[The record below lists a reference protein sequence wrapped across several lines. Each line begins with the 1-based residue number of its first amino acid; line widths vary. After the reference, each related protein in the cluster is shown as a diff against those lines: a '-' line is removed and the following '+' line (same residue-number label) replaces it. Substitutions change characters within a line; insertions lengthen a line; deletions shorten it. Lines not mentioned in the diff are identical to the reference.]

1 MITINKTLTLKYKL
15 AISVYESMNKA
26 AYATQTR
33 SLGTNQKQINT
44 LLSHPTFCDYVLPI
58 IIGNNKNN
66 SDWEREKQDYISSIQ
81 IAIPVS
87 GYPLDL
93 GCTFDRDNIYLKDNI
108 EKYIKDNAKDLYDT
122 KEIEKEIEVEKEVD
136 KVKKIVKEKVKE
148 TVTVVK
154 DDKTI
159 ALDIIN
165 KLDPIEYHKYFRYT
179 NVKDYLY
186 WVMALTSNQVANTPD
201 DADKSPNIRF
211 FIYDDKINKK
221 SNLEKAEVREKAST
235 AVIKLKSQTDLLK
248 DIALVKNVVTFD
260 ELEEM
265 DDSEIY
271 LAVFSYANSYP
282 SEFISVA
289 EDKDLKHKSTIKKY
303 LEVGIL
309 KVNDNNEIADGKNDK
324 IVLGSSIDVAV
335 KYLANPVNSAEVTK
349 YANEYKSIKK

>member
-1 MITINKTLTLKYKL
+1 MININKTLTLKYKL

-44 LLSHPTFCDYVLPI
+44 ILAHPTFCDYVLPV

-66 SDWEREKQDYISSIQ
+66 PDWEREKQDFISSTQ

-93 GCTFDRDNIYLKDNI
+93 SCTFDKDNVHLKANI
-108 EKYIKDNAKDLYDT
+108 EKYIEDNAKDLYD
-122 KEIEKEIEVEKEVD
+122 IKEVN
-136 KVKKIVKEKVKE
+136 KEEVR
-148 TVTVVK
+148 TLK

-165 KLDPIEYHKYFRYT
+165 KLEPIEYHKYFKYT
-179 NVKDYLY
+179 NAKDYLY
-186 WVMALTSNQVANTPD
+186 WILALTSNQVANTPE

-211 FIYDDKINKK
+211 FIYDDKLNKK
-221 SNLEKAEVREKAST
+221 ANLEKAETREKAST
-235 AVIKLKSQTDLLK
+235 EVIKIKTNGELLRS
-248 DIALVKNVVTFD
+248 IALVKNVLTFD
-260 ELEEM
+260 ELEELE
-265 DDSEIY
+265 DSEIY
-271 LAVFSYANSYP
+271 LAVFNYANSYP
-282 SEFISVA
+282 SEFLAVVS
-289 EDKDLKHKSTIKKY
+289 DKELKTKATIKKY

>member
-93 GCTFDRDNIYLKDNI
+93 SCTFDRDNIYLKDNI
-108 EKYIKDNAKDLYDT
+108 EKYIKDNAKDLYDIKT
-122 KEIEKEIEVEKEVD
+122 SEKDKEV
-136 KVKKIVKEKVKE
+136 K
-148 TVTVVK
+148 TLK
-154 DDKTI
+154 DDKAI

-211 FIYDDKINKK
+211 FIYDDKVNKK

>member
-93 GCTFDRDNIYLKDNI
+93 SCTFDRDNIYLKDNI

-122 KEIEKEIEVEKEVD
+122 KTSEKDKEV
-136 KVKKIVKEKVKE
+136 KAL
-148 TVTVVK
+148 K
-154 DDKTI
+154 DDKAI

-211 FIYDDKINKK
+211 FIYDDKVNKK

>member
-93 GCTFDRDNIYLKDNI
+93 SCTFDIDNIYLKDNI
-108 EKYIKDNAKDLYDT
+108 EKYIKDNAKDLYDIKT
-122 KEIEKEIEVEKEVD
+122 SEKDKEV
-136 KVKKIVKEKVKE
+136 K
-148 TVTVVK
+148 TLK
-154 DDKTI
+154 DDKAI

-211 FIYDDKINKK
+211 FIYDDKVNKK

>member
-1 MITINKTLTLKYKL
+1 MIQINKTLTLKYKL

-33 SLGTNQKQINT
+33 SLGTNQKQVNV
-44 LLSHPTFCDYVLPI
+44 LLSHPTFCDYTLPV

-66 SDWEREKQDYISSIQ
+66 SDWEREKQDYISSTQ

-93 GCTFDRDNIYLKDNI
+93 SCTFDRDNINLKENI
-108 EKYIKDNAKDLYDT
+108 AKYIVDNAKDLY
-122 KEIEKEIEVEKEVD
+122 
-136 KVKKIVKEKVKE
+136 IVKEGKDKE
-148 TVTVVK
+148 NESVLK
-154 DDKTI
+154 DDKSI
-159 ALDIIN
+159 ATHILSN
-165 KLDPIEYHKYFRYT
+165 VEPIEYHKYFKYT
-179 NVKDYLY
+179 NARDYLY
-186 WVMALTSNQVANTPD
+186 WIMALTSNQVANTPD

-211 FIYDDKINKK
+211 FIYDDKVNKK
-221 SNLEKAEVREKAST
+221 ANLEKAETREKAST

-248 DIALVKNVVTFD
+248 DIALVKNVITFD

-271 LAVFSYANSYP
+271 LAVFSYANTYP
-282 SEFISVA
+282 SEFIAVA

-309 KVNDNNEIADGKNDK
+309 KINDNNEIADGRNDK

>member
-33 SLGTNQKQINT
+33 SLGTNQKQINI
-44 LLSHPTFCDYVLPI
+44 LLSHPTFCDSVLPV

-66 SDWEREKQDYISSIQ
+66 SDWEREKQDYISSTQ
-81 IAIPVS
+81 IAVPVS

-93 GCTFDRDNIYLKDNI
+93 NCSFDIDNVHLKGNI
-108 EKYIKDNAKDLYDT
+108 EQYIKDNAKDLYDT
-122 KEIEKEIEVEKEVD
+122 KTVD
-136 KVKKIVKEKVKE
+136 KEEVKVIKSD
-148 TVTVVK
+148 K
-154 DDKTI
+154 DI
-159 ALDIIN
+159 ALHIIN
-165 KLDPIEYHKYFRYT
+165 NLEPIEYHKYFRYI
-179 NVKDYLY
+179 NAKDYLY
-186 WVMALTSNQVANTPD
+186 WVMALTSNQVANSPE

-211 FIYDDKINKK
+211 FIYDDKVNKK
-221 SNLEKAEVREKAST
+221 SNLEKAEVREKAS
-235 AVIKLKSQTDLLK
+235 AEVIKLKSQPDLLK
-248 DIALVKNVVTFD
+248 NIALVKNVVTFD

-265 DDSEIY
+265 DDSEVY

-282 SEFISVA
+282 SEFIAVIS
-289 EDKDLKHKSTIKKY
+289 DKDLKNKSIIKKY

-324 IVLGSSIDVAV
+324 VVLGSSIDTAV
-335 KYLANPVNSAEVTK
+335 KYLANPANSAEVTK